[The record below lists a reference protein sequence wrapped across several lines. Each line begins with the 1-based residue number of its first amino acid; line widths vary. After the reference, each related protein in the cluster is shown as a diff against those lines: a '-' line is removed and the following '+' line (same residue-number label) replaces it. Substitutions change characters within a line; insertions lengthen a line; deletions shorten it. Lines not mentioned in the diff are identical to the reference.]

1 MVPFSF
7 IDLSTIFNLDQVMLL
22 SPDKSDHSPT
32 MHYII
37 RESYPHIYY
46 LSGQFATSYISILA
60 RGQYRKIHVCGGK
73 GA

>member
-1 MVPFSF
+1 
-7 IDLSTIFNLDQVMLL
+7 MLL